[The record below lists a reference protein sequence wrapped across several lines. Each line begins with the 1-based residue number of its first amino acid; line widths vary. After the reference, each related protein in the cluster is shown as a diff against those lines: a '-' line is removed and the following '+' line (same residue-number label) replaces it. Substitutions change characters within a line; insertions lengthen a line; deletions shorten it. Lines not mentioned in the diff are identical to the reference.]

1 MYYLKYKDRTM
12 SDIMIERKDI
22 LSIPYLKKATFTGS
36 YKGLRFR
43 FAVIEKEIPC
53 KEKEEKG
60 EDIKKELLEI
70 TAWEGPYGFDATP
83 EEKKQRIEV
92 DFSEEGI
99 QQGIDW
105 LNKLWIQKPKRWI
118 EAKKN

>member
-12 SDIMIERKDI
+12 RDIMIERKDI

-43 FAVIEKEIPC
+43 
-53 KEKEEKG
+53 
-60 EDIKKELLEI
+60 
-70 TAWEGPYGFDATP
+70 EGPYGFDATP